1 MLWIWKRR
9 SRFSSSC
16 WLLMK
21 NFPYY
26 SWCFLKNLWSSLRK
40 MFLKYRVF
48 SLQKTLMHYVSSLT
62 MIKVFPKSPQN
73 FLFWLKLEAWNIQL
87 YWILLYVYRYF
98 SKNGTAVQISYFW
111 NMYRFYFSQYIV
123 LENISASQLVEDCF
137 QDLLIL
143 ELHIDAYVLHSICW
157 LRLQIF
163 QLLRL
168 HIKLMK

>member
-1 MLWIWKRR
+1 MLWICKRR
-9 SRFSSSC
+9 SCFSSSC

-98 SKNGTAVQISYFW
+98 SKNGTTVQISYFW
-111 NMYRFYFSQYIV
+111 NIYRFYFSQYIL
-123 LENISASQLVEDCF
+123 LENISASQLFKDCF
-137 QDLLIL
+137 QDLLML
-143 ELHIDAYVLHSICW
+143 DLHSICW
-157 LRLQIF
+157 LCLQIF
-163 QLLRL
+163 QRL